1 MTKEVIRLKQLT
13 YDAGL
18 LVSFDDVITGTITRT
33 IYVRIALKKEHYW
46 GGGGGG
52 EGGGGLT
59 ILHVPSM
66 SINLCI
72 YFYT

>member
-1 MTKEVIRLKQLT
+1 MTKDVIRLKQLT

-18 LVSFDDVITGTITRT
+18 LVSFDDVITGTNNRT
-33 IYVRIALKKEHYW
+33 IYVRIALKKEHYL
-46 GGGGGG
+46 GGGGVGG
-52 EGGGGLT
+52 LTLT

>member
-1 MTKEVIRLKQLT
+1 MTKDVIRLKQLT

-18 LVSFDDVITGTITRT
+18 LVSFDDVITGAINRT

-46 GGGGGG
+46 GGGGG
-52 EGGGGLT
+52 EGGLT

>member
-1 MTKEVIRLKQLT
+1 MTQVCLSL
-13 YDAGL
+13 
-18 LVSFDDVITGTITRT
+18 DDVITGTINRT

-46 GGGGGG
+46 G
-52 EGGGGLT
+52 GGGGLT